1 MSQVGGSTQ
10 SSSVG
15 IYVLGGQVNF
25 AATIPLT
32 PEGSINDRLSCTVNP
47 APYHQPVL
55 INEVAQALIVRPGGK
70 YIDCTAGEGGHTQI
84 ILRNCIPDGHVLA
97 IDADPKALEIARCR
111 LRSHQSHFTPV
122 QDNYAYLEEITY
134 SHNFTKADGILIDLG
149 LSSFQLEASGRGFSF
164 QRDEQLDMRFDPSTA
179 VTAAQIV
186 NNSTRDE
193 LARLFKDF
201 GEERHARTIARAIV
215 HGRPITT
222 SAQLGE
228 LVKRTVGPSKR
239 GLHPATR
246 TFQALRIAVNSEL
259 ENLKQGLQQAV
270 SLLNPG
276 GRLVIISYHSLE
288 DRLVKTAF
296 QQEARGCIC
305 PPEVP
310 QCACDHSPTL
320 RVITRHIVTPSAK
333 ERMQNP
339 RSRSAR
345 MRVAERLHKEDH

>member
-1 MSQVGGSTQ
+1 M
-10 SSSVG
+10 
-15 IYVLGGQVNF
+15 NF
-25 AATIPLT
+25 VATIPLT
-32 PEGSINDRLSCTVNP
+32 PEGPVNDRLDFTADL

-55 INEVAQALIVRPGGK
+55 TNEVSQALIVRPGGK

-84 ILRNCIPDGHVLA
+84 ILEECIPGGHVLA
-97 IDADPKALEIARCR
+97 IDADPKALEVARCR

-122 QDNYAYLEEITY
+122 QDSYAYLEEIAY
-134 SHNFTKADGILIDLG
+134 SHNFNKADGILIDLG

-164 QRDEQLDMRFDPSTA
+164 QRNEQLDMRFDPSTP

-186 NNSTRDE
+186 NNSRQDE
-193 LARLFKDF
+193 LARLLKDF

-228 LVKRTVGPSKR
+228 LVKRTVGPSKKGR
-239 GLHPATR
+239 HPATR

-270 SLLNPG
+270 RLLKPG

-305 PPEVP
+305 PIEVP
-310 QCACDHSPTL
+310 QCACGHSPTL
-320 RVITRHIVTPSAK
+320 RVITRHIVTPSEK
-333 ERMQNP
+333 ERMENP

-345 MRVAERLHKEDH
+345 MRVAERLYKEDH